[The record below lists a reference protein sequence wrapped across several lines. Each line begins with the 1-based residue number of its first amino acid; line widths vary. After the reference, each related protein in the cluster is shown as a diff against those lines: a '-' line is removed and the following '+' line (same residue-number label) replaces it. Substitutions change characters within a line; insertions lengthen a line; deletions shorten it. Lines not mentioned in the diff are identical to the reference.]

1 MNKTVK
7 NILYLI
13 TISMFLL
20 SIKWYLK
27 NKELEPLISILGQI
41 STFIVLFFENKINS
55 VLNVNKNVRTGLDL
69 DVSKG
74 DKINANENED
84 SEIKI
89 KTRD

>member
-1 MNKTVK
+1 MSKAVKTILIII
-7 NILYLI
+7 NIVMI
-13 TISMFLL
+13 LL

-27 NKELEPLISILGQI
+27 NYEDEPLISALGQL
-41 STFIVLFFENKINS
+41 STLIVLLLEGKINS
-55 VLNVNKNVRTGLDL
+55 ALKVNKNVRTKLDM

-74 DKINANENED
+74 DTIKANKNKD